1 MAEEGGEIKLLT
13 TATAAVDQ
21 RAYKGSLLYVKHT
34 LESFQTV
41 TVQSD
46 TNTALD
52 AGFSGNIGN
61 SRRVF
66 KTFDG
71 VPSAARCTLTV
82 EVWRS
87 DFGDSTKF
95 VEYTLANNKAA
106 HGVCQ
111 TDQQPWSNGG
121 WYRCIDKTDVG
132 GPNGAGEIAV
142 ETAVSSAVGGAIKA
156 RYTLGCTQVGVAYSD
171 DTAEFYTEGAG
182 VLGRRMQTAGGSVI
196 TQGADPH
203 RAEYVFEDA
212 PVGGEWRNVMTT
224 EVYQTDYDDSD
235 AEYVIGTTANGAFV
249 HHACR
254 PDQKFADDRGFFTC
268 AKDVPMPYDSTHS
281 YVLTTTATAAVDE
294 GGVEGSHLNVEYL
307 IECEGGC
314 APPAPP
320 SPPPEPP
327 FRLSCGSW
335 GDPHIVMCGTHL
347 DKAADRKYDYMA
359 LGTYKMLHAPA
370 AEINI
375 DTFQAPLLNI
385 RRLASNIAWAGQ
397 FKDLHVFQRAERLTV
412 TNSTT
417 SEVIFD
423 SDGSTLGERAVLG
436 HMTIVRGQSLRKK
449 TGKMMGL
456 WSLFLPDAT
465 QVEVVTFPMPEMQD
479 GVAVGV
485 WVKIQPHLLEDSTA
499 HAAQVRRGA
508 GGGRRQLR
516 PPPQRRP
523 PPRGERAVRDR
534 RRVVRLVPPPP
545 PPPAPERPA
554 RMRRRRLCDGVVG
567 DGALQLR

>member
-1 MAEEGGEIKLLT
+1 M
-13 TATAAVDQ
+13 
-21 RAYKGSLLYVKHT
+21 KHT

-182 VLGRRMQTAGGSVI
+182 VIGRRMQTAGGSVI

-224 EVYQTDYDDSD
+224 EVYQTDYDDSN

-254 PDQKFADDRGFFTC
+254 PDQKFTDDRGFFTC
-268 AKDVPMPYDSTHS
+268 AKDVPMP
-281 YVLTTTATAAVDE
+281 TTDTRMFSDDGDRRRRRE
-294 GGVEGSHLNVEYL
+294 RRRGSHLNVEYL

-335 GDPHIVMCGTHL
+335 GDPHIVMCGTTSTRRPT
-347 DKAADRKYDYMA
+347 A
-359 LGTYKMLHAPA
+359 
-370 AEINI
+370 
-375 DTFQAPLLNI
+375 
-385 RRLASNIAWAGQ
+385 RRLRR
-397 FKDLHVFQRAERLTV
+397 HVQ
-412 TNSTT
+412 
-417 SEVIFD
+417 
-423 SDGSTLGERAVLG
+423 
-436 HMTIVRGQSLRKK
+436 
-449 TGKMMGL
+449 
-456 WSLFLPDAT
+456 DA
-465 QVEVVTFPMPEMQD
+465 PR
-479 GVAVGV
+479 
-485 WVKIQPHLLEDSTA
+485 S
-499 HAAQVRRGA
+499 
-508 GGGRRQLR
+508 GGRDKHRHLPRRCSTSAASRRILR
-516 PPPQRRP
+516 G
-523 PPRGERAVRDR
+523 RGSSRTSTSSS
-534 RRVVRLVPPPP
+534 
-545 PPPAPERPA
+545 APSA
-554 RMRRRRLCDGVVG
+554 
-567 DGALQLR
+567 